1 MKQLTTLARNTARA
15 LAKED
20 QAGTLKKCRISYVT
34 ITDDQTTTTLAHTA
48 GDIYKALKEVAT
60 LTPAPDTTAL
70 LIETVG
76 WAAPTDD
83 DDTDTPPSLHP
94 NRQRCALVIV
104 ANLTNG
110 QQISALKLSDNAKVM
125 TQTSDSKDAPRGT
138 LADAVA
144 AAVEKLK
151 Q

>member
-34 ITDDQTTTTLAHTA
+34 ITDNQTTTTLAHTA

-60 LTPAPDTTAL
+60 LRPATGTTAL

-76 WAAPTDD
+76 WAAPQDD

-125 TQTSDSKDAPRGT
+125 TQTSNGKDAPRGT

-144 AAVEKLK
+144 AAIAKLK